1 MGLPLQDIKF
11 CISDNGRESILHM
24 MQGCVFPTMH
34 AMKKV
39 DPHRIQ
45 MLAINVV

>member
-1 MGLPLQDIKF
+1 MGFPLQDIKF
-11 CISDNGRESILHM
+11 RISHNGRENILHI
-24 MQGCVFPTMH
+24 MQGCVLPTMH

-39 DPHRIQ
+39 DTHKIQ